1 MQQMEVLKNLALLD
15 LNATS
20 LCSSCL
26 VISLGKLFCFLMSA
40 SFMRSTSIVLHVL
53 FPLFGL

>member
-20 LCSSCL
+20 LCSSCV

-40 SFMRSTSIVLHVL
+40 SFMHSTSIVLHVL